1 MTILYLI
8 AVLAINV
15 TDSAP
20 RMIEGINVCINGQL
34 SGTAI
39 FWYGLLIAFI
49 IDLITN

>member
-8 AVLAINV
+8 AALAINV

-39 FWYGLLIAFI
+39 FWYGLLVAFI

>member
-1 MTILYLI
+1 MTIIYLI
-8 AVLAINV
+8 VALAVNL

-20 RMIEGINVCINGQL
+20 RIIEGINVCINGQL

-49 IDLITN
+49 IDLITG